1 VGETVKA
8 EAIRRAETM
17 GLFMGSLRANQLWT
31 TKVSLESPKLNGL
44 IAVSLLLLDR
54 EPFMFPES
62 FTFSIADWINQW
74 VDTLVANYGDV
85 FRQISDTLLWAI
97 VNLETLLRMTPWWLM
112 LVIVGAVAFHAT
124 RKIVT
129 TLVIVGLL
137 FLVGAVGLW
146 EKLMQTLALML
157 VATSISVLIGIPLG
171 VLSARSNRLR
181 SGLMPLLDI
190 MQTMPSFVYLI
201 PVLMLFGLGKVP
213 AIFATVIYAAPPLIR
228 LTDLGIRQ
236 VDNEVMEAINAF
248 GANRWQQL
256 FGVQLPL
263 ALPSIMA
270 GINQTT
276 MMALSMVVIASM
288 IGARGLGEN
297 VLTGIQTLNVG
308 RGLEAGL
315 AIVILAVVIDRI
327 TQAYGRPRH
336 EASK

>member
-1 VGETVKA
+1 
-8 EAIRRAETM
+8 
-17 GLFMGSLRANQLWT
+17 
-31 TKVSLESPKLNGL
+31 
-44 IAVSLLLLDR
+44 
-54 EPFMFPES
+54 MFPES
-62 FTFSIADWINQW
+62 FTFSIANWINDW
-74 VDTLVANYGDV
+74 VDALVTNYGDV
-85 FRQISDTLLWAI
+85 FRHISDTLLWAI
-97 VNLETLLRMTPWWLM
+97 VNLESLLRMTPWWLM
-112 LVIVGAVAFHAT
+112 LIIVGGIAWHAS
-124 RKIVT
+124 RKVVT

-157 VATSISVLIGIPLG
+157 VATLISVAIGIPLG
-171 VLSARSNRLR
+171 ILSARSKRLR
-181 SGLMPLLDI
+181 TVLIPLLDI

-236 VDNEVMEAINAF
+236 VDREVMEAVNAF
-248 GANRWQQL
+248 GASRWQQL

-270 GINQTT
+270 GVNQTT

-288 IGARGLGEN
+288 IGARGLGED
-297 VLTGIQTLNVG
+297 VLVGIQTLNVG

-336 EASK
+336 EVGR